1 MYDPSRTTVI
11 LAIIFGLSLCYLLI
25 WATAK
30 SLITAPQLI
39 LLIPPIAFPFILT
52 LVPDIVTSM
61 ARFLGIY
68 SLVSVVT
75 LFYSF
80 YNLFLISIVIVA
92 LNKIY
97 RNFRLFVIEE
107 SVNKSL

>member
-1 MYDPSRTTVI
+1 MYDPSQTTVV
-11 LAIIFGLSLCYLLI
+11 LAIIFGLGFCYLLI

-39 LLIPPIAFPFILT
+39 FLIPPIAFPFVLT
-52 LVPDIVTSM
+52 LIPNFVTSL
-61 ARFLGIY
+61 ANFLGIY

-80 YNLFLISIVIVA
+80 YNLFLLTLIIVA

-97 RNFRLFVIEE
+97 KNFRLFVIEE
-107 SVNKSL
+107 SVNKAL